1 MLFQAAVLA
10 NAVDPWVVKEGDTL
24 FAIARKQQVPL
35 DVLRE
40 FNGFPQAIKLKV
52 GQLVRVPEAYTV
64 KKGDTLYGIARDL
77 SVPLSAV
84 LDLNGLTQSSRI
96 IPGQKLFVPASARAV
111 TVPSGGV
118 TAPASGDQPPAGQQP
133 AGQQPGSQQPSGQP
147 PGIQP
152 SGAQPQG
159 IAQSSTGLGQGQ
171 LAAGGAFVWPHP
183 GRREPY
189 AGRLPGLLFHGAKGD
204 LVQSATAGEVE
215 WVAPYLG
222 YGIAIIIRAP
232 DKSLITYKGNE
243 AALVSVGDR
252 VIPGTEIARLGI
264 SPLLGGDARLY
275 LSIKDSKGQT
285 VDPEKYLSIK
295 NQA

>member
-1 MLFQAAVLA
+1 
-10 NAVDPWVVKEGDTL
+10 
-24 FAIARKQQVPL
+24 QVPL
-35 DVLRE
+35 DVLRQ

-52 GQLVRVPEAYTV
+52 GQLVRFPDVYTV
-64 KKGDTLYGIARDL
+64 RKGDTLYGIARDL

-84 LDLNGLTQSSRI
+84 LDLNGLTQGSRI
-96 IPGQKLFVPASARAV
+96 VPGQKLFVPGTAKAVQAPADGAS
-111 TVPSGGV
+111 T
-118 TAPASGDQPPAGQQP
+118 PASGSQPSGTQSGSPQPGGQP
-133 AGQQPGSQQPSGQP
+133 AGGQDPSAKP
-147 PGIQP
+147 PDLGP
-152 SGAQPQG
+152 SSGA
-159 IAQSSTGLGQGQ
+159 GQ
-171 LAAGGAFVWPHP
+171 LATAAGGAFVWPHP

-189 AGRLPGLLFHGAKGD
+189 TGRLPGLLFHGAKGD

-232 DKSLITYKGNE
+232 DKSLLTYKGNE
-243 AALVSVGDR
+243 SALVSVGDR